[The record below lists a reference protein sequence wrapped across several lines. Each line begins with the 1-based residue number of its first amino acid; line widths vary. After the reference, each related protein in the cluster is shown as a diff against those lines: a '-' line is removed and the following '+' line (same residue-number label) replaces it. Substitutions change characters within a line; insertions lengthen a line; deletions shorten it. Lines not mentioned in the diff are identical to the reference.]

1 MISMLRGTWRGDYID
16 VGGVGY
22 DVEALQVPVDGSTV
36 EFVIRSVWRET
47 SGAALYGFSNETERA
62 CFDAMCKV
70 TRVGPSAAMSVL
82 RSNGVG
88 KVVAAIKQNNP
99 ELLAKS
105 PGVGKKTLEL
115 ICGYTALSEQ
125 LERVETEDGEVDDVY
140 AALIALGYGDKDARR
155 AVSEA
160 RATCDNEEDVLREAL
175 RNVGGS
181 K

>member
-22 DVEALQVPVDGSTV
+22 DVEALHTPVEGSDV
-36 EFVIRSVWRET
+36 VFVVRSVWREA
-47 SGAALYGFSNETERA
+47 SGSSLYGFNNETERA

-70 TRVGPSAAMSVL
+70 ARVGPNAAMSVL

-99 ELLAKS
+99 DLLAKS

-115 ICGYTALSEQ
+115 ICGYTTLSDQ
-125 LERVETEDGEVDDVY
+125 LSTVEVEEGEADDVY
-140 AALIALGYGDKDARR
+140 AALVALGYDDKDARR
-155 AVSEA
+155 AVVEA
-160 RATCDNEEDVLREAL
+160 RAICDNEEDVLREAL
-175 RNVGGS
+175 RSVGGS